1 MSSRYLSGS
10 RREALSAGLKAAV
23 QDDAFRWR
31 AIVNALVVFLVLA
44 LTACGGGGGDSGNG
58 GSGNGG
64 GGSIS
69 PPPPPPPPPTPGDA
83 DGDGLADQDEID
95 GYTIL
100 VDFEAFGPNAS
111 TDKLTSVNVTS
122 DPDLTD
128 TDNDGISDLDEF
140 RNRTDPRSPDTD
152 GDGLTDF
159 EEIHRWESNAKS
171 VDSDGDA
178 RGPDGDQFPRSEL
191 HDGAELDRGT
201 SPSLRDTD
209 GDGKDDFEES
219 FIEVSRNP
227 LVAELP
233 SALVTLDGDLD
244 MRMFIEYSES
254 QGNEVEYGSTFG
266 RESTSSTSRSDTT
279 STATTMAGKGAYFDD
294 LEFTKQGAINFVGR
308 KLLNL
313 GVQFLPDS
321 IAGPLD
327 INKEPTPDVTKTNS
341 TTLTSSSSTTAK
353 EEHSKYVTDS
363 TTQTETAS
371 RGEIRG
377 AVRVTNTGD
386 WAFELDNLFLTLAQ
400 WQTTT
405 GEFKTLATMEPDLI
419 DQGGN
424 GQTLQIGQSISVPV
438 VADNVNP
445 ALMKEFLAN
454 PNALMLDPAQYSLR
468 NANGID
474 FNFITENAYKQT
486 ALITIDYG
494 DGRVENYRVASA
506 VDRYAADTQN
516 PDDPAQPF
524 QAGDPVG
531 IEMGEVMDEI
541 LRLPYQVTAR
551 SFTGGSV
558 DVLTE
563 INGTSNLANSSGM
576 PFPEDRQP
584 GSVQRPAGYWV
595 IYTERDSQAGD
606 DLDFGNILLQNGD
619 QVRLVYVQD
628 EDGDGLFK
636 REEYVLGSSDEPAD
650 TLMPE
655 AAGANDVAATVSYV
669 SYPVK
674 VVDGEVVYVNGTDS
688 IPDSLDTDRDGLTD
702 HEESRDGWMVS
713 ANGETAYEV
722 FASPTNVDSD
732 GDGFTDL
739 QEQAAGTDPNRVDTD
754 GDEVFDGCDS
764 APLSAAEFTVV
775 SIGYRSVCRSAF
787 AYIADGSNQFDG
799 YEIIAGTHDFDALP
813 DSPFSALRNQAWA
826 FAAHPS
832 ANFVYL
838 AEGNGDRITA
848 YSLDA
853 DSGALTAL
861 PSALQ
866 TPTNSTNDYNPFY
879 ALIMTGSQGRF
890 LHTWDGDQVESY
902 VIDNDPASFSHG
914 ALTRAGDI
922 GPDHSSTRSM
932 ALAPDGEILYTIGV
946 SNIISGGVNRQE
958 WEMMAYEVED
968 GSDPNR
974 TAGRLYDMGVA
985 DTANNLSKNVQY
997 TTVATGPSGD
1007 SHRIYVADAGRL
1019 YTLTFTGTVDNPV
1032 WPEYASNAISN
1043 TNVIVAD
1050 PKGRYVYVGTDDG
1063 LFGFNVE
1070 KANAGDAALTPFAT
1084 GVSGNVDELYIDPRG
1099 EYLYTNGAGNAYRI
1113 GSSGDLQVVAGSDF
1127 PGVGTDM
1134 VVVNPK

>member
-1 MSSRYLSGS
+1 MRIRHIAIRQRAATSCGL
-10 RREALSAGLKAAV
+10 LSAQFGTGL
-23 QDDAFRWR
+23 RWR
-31 AIVNALVVFLVLA
+31 AIGSSLVVLLA
-44 LTACGGGGGDSGNG
+44 LTLSACGGGGSSGTGGGDNG
-58 GSGNGG
+58 GVP
-64 GGSIS
+64 IS
-69 PPPPPPPPPTPGDA
+69 PPPPPPPPPTAGDS
-83 DGDGLADQDEID
+83 DGDGLSDQDEID

-111 TDKLTSVNVTS
+111 TDKLTTVNVTS
-122 DPDLTD
+122 DPALPDS
-128 TDNDGISDLDEF
+128 DNDGISDLDEF

-152 GDGLTDF
+152 GDGLTDL
-159 EEIHRWESNAKS
+159 EEISRWESNAKS

-178 RGPDGDQFPRSEL
+178 RGPNADQFPRSEL
-191 HDGAELDRGT
+191 YDGAELDRGT

-233 SALVTLDGDLD
+233 SALVTLDGDID

-266 RESTSSTSRSDTT
+266 RESTTSTSRSDTT

-308 KLLNL
+308 KLLNF
-313 GVQFLPDS
+313 GVKFLPDS

-341 TTLTSSSSTTAK
+341 TTLTSSSSSTAR

-363 TTQTETAS
+363 STQTETAS

-386 WAFELDNLFLTLAQ
+386 WAFELDNLFITLAQ

-424 GQTLQIGQSISVPV
+424 GQTLQIGQSISLPV

-445 ALMKEFLAN
+445 GLMKEFLAN

-506 VDRYAADTQN
+506 VDRYAAQTSN

-531 IEMGEVMDEI
+531 IEMGTVMDRI
-541 LRLPYQVTAR
+541 LRLPYQVSPRGFA
-551 SFTGGSV
+551 GGSV
-558 DVLTE
+558 EVLTE
-563 INGTSNLANSSGM
+563 LNGTSNLTNSSGL
-576 PFPEDRQP
+576 PFPEDRLP

-595 IYTERDSQAGD
+595 IYTARDSQAAD
-606 DLDFGNILLQNGD
+606 DLDFGRMLLQNGD
-619 QVRLVYVQD
+619 QVRLVYVRD

-636 REEYVLGSSDEPAD
+636 REEYVLGSSDETVDTMMPA
-650 TLMPE
+650 
-655 AAGANDVAATVSYV
+655 AAGPNDIAGIVSYV
-669 SYPVK
+669 NYPVRL
-674 VVDGEVVYVNGTDS
+674 VDGEVAYVNGTDG
-688 IPDSLDTDRDGLTD
+688 IPDSLDSDRDGLSD

-713 ANGETAYEV
+713 ANGDAAYAV

-732 GDGFTDL
+732 GDGMTDL
-739 QEQAAGTDPNRVDTD
+739 QEKAAGTDPNIVDSD
-754 GDEVFDGCDS
+754 GDSVFDGCDS
-764 APLSAAEFTVV
+764 APLNAAEFTVV
-775 SIGYRSVCRSAF
+775 SIGYQSVCRSAF
-787 AYIADGSNQFDG
+787 AYVADGSREFDG
-799 YEIIAGTHDFDALP
+799 YEVIAGTHEFELLD
-813 DSPFSALRNQAWA
+813 DSPFSALRNQAQA
-826 FAAHPS
+826 FAAHPG

-838 AEGNGDRITA
+838 AEGIGDRVTA
-848 YSLDA
+848 YRMTP
-853 DSGALTAL
+853 DSGELVAL
-861 PSALQ
+861 PNALQ
-866 TPTNSTNDYNPFY
+866 TPTNNTNDYNPFY
-879 ALIMTGSQGRF
+879 ELIMTGSQGRF
-890 LHTWDGDQVESY
+890 LHTWDQDQIESF
-902 VIDNDPASFSHG
+902 VIDNDPASFSYG
-914 ALTRAGDI
+914 ALIRAGDI

-932 ALAPDGEILYTIGV
+932 ALAPDGDLMYTIGV
-946 SNIISGGVNRQE
+946 TNIISGGVNRQE
-958 WEMMAYEVED
+958 WEMVAYEVED

-974 TAGRLYDMGVA
+974 TAGRLTKIGVA
-985 DTANNLSKNVQY
+985 DTASNLQKNIQY
-997 TTVATGPSGD
+997 TTIATGPTTG
-1007 SHRIYVADAGRL
+1007 SHRVYLADSGRL
-1019 YTLTFTGTVDNPV
+1019 FALTFAGTVDSPL
-1032 WPEYASNAISN
+1032 WPLYATNTLSNI
-1043 TNVIVAD
+1043 NVIVAD
-1050 PKGRYVYVGTDDG
+1050 PRGRYVYVGTDNG
-1063 LFGFNVE
+1063 LFAFNVE
-1070 KANAGDAALTPFAT
+1070 KANPVDTSLTPVAT
-1084 GVSGNVDELYIDPRG
+1084 GVSDNIDEIYIDPRG
-1099 EYLYTNGAGNAYRI
+1099 EYLYTNGQGNAYRI
-1113 GSSGDLQVVAGSDF
+1113 GSDGALQLVPNNNF
-1127 PGVGTDM
+1127 PGIGTDM
-1134 VVVNPK
+1134 VIVNPK